1 MSGQPGHSYKE
12 GGVPAVSY
20 QAVFQAS
27 PDGIIIVDEEGVIR
41 DANPRAE
48 ELFGY
53 SRDELLGSLVERL
66 VPPED
71 RADHPAK
78 REEFTRHPRVRG
90 MGAGLDLRAIR
101 KDGRR
106 IPVEIG
112 LRPVDTG
119 EGRFVIAAI
128 RDTSERKR
136 LRRLGVG
143 YLQIIEEERR
153 RIARELHDDIAQC
166 LAALL
171 IRVRVLG
178 RSDDP
183 DTRERLL
190 NEMHDEL
197 TSAVEGV
204 RRISR
209 GLRPPALED
218 LGVETAIRSH
228 LRSFLQESPL
238 KLELHID
245 PVEDLLPPDRQ
256 LVVYRVVQEAVSNA
270 VRHAQATQIGVE
282 LRRGRHQIVVTVSDD
297 GVGFDPEGTFLDG
310 AGLGLVGME
319 ERARLVGGTLQIDSR
334 RDEGTE
340 ITLRIP
346 LARDD
351 SPVPGASH
359 G

>member
-1 MSGQPGHSYKE
+1 MSEEPGRTERE
-12 GGVPAVSY
+12 GELPAVSY
-20 QAVFQAS
+20 QAVFEAS
-27 PDGIIIVDEEGVIR
+27 PDGIIIVDAEGVIR
-41 DANPRAE
+41 DANPRSE

-53 SRDELLGSLVERL
+53 SRDELVGSLVERL

-71 RADHPAK
+71 REDHPAK
-78 REEFTRHPRVRG
+78 REEFTRHPRIRG

-112 LRPVDTG
+112 LRPVDTE

-171 IRVRVLG
+171 IRLRVLS

-183 DTRERLL
+183 DTRDRLL
-190 NEMHDEL
+190 DQMHGEL

-218 LGVETAIRSH
+218 VGVEAAIRSH
-228 LRSFLQESPL
+228 LRAFLQESPL

-245 PVEDLLPPDRQ
+245 PVEEVLPPDRE

-270 VRHAQATQIGVE
+270 VRHAQATGIGVE
-282 LRRGRHQIVVTVSDD
+282 VRREPHRVVVTVTDD

-319 ERARLVGGTLQIDSR
+319 ERARLVGGTLQITSR
-334 RDEGTE
+334 PDRGTE
-340 ITLRIP
+340 VTLDIP
-346 LARDD
+346 LPPKH